1 VNSVRSAKRT
11 VTRRRSDVTVGLAE
25 IGAVS
30 ICVPQF
36 PQKFVPGSL
45 DVPHDGQAMANG
57 LPQFPQNLFPTGFSL
72 LQTLQ
77 ITFAHVTCID
87 ALDLC
92 RISSCRRPSSGGEVL
107 ATKQENLQML
117 GGVPFLSDLSKRDL
131 DKVLAIAKP
140 TVHTEGAEVMTE
152 GHGGVG
158 FHLITDGKA
167 KVQRAGR
174 TVATLGPGEFFG
186 EMALVDDGPRTAS
199 VTADTELTTLVISKW
214 EFRPLVKSHPE
225 LAWKLIEHLVVR
237 LREEQTGRDLLVC

>member
-1 VNSVRSAKRT
+1 
-11 VTRRRSDVTVGLAE
+11 
-25 IGAVS
+25 
-30 ICVPQF
+30 
-36 PQKFVPGSL
+36 
-45 DVPHDGQAMANG
+45 
-57 LPQFPQNLFPTGFSL
+57 
-72 LQTLQ
+72 
-77 ITFAHVTCID
+77 
-87 ALDLC
+87 
-92 RISSCRRPSSGGEVL
+92 L
-107 ATKQENLQML
+107 ATKQESLQLL

-140 TVHTEGAEVMTE
+140 TVHTEGSEVMTE

-186 EMALVDDGPRTAS
+186 EMALVDDGPRSAS
-199 VTADTELTTLVISKW
+199 VLADTDLTTLVISKW
-214 EFRPLVKSHPE
+214 EFRPLVKSHPD

>member
-1 VNSVRSAKRT
+1 
-11 VTRRRSDVTVGLAE
+11 
-25 IGAVS
+25 
-30 ICVPQF
+30 
-36 PQKFVPGSL
+36 
-45 DVPHDGQAMANG
+45 
-57 LPQFPQNLFPTGFSL
+57 
-72 LQTLQ
+72 
-77 ITFAHVTCID
+77 
-87 ALDLC
+87 
-92 RISSCRRPSSGGEVL
+92 
-107 ATKQENLQML
+107 ML

-140 TVHTEGAEVMTE
+140 TVHSGGAEVMTE

-199 VTADTELTTLVISKW
+199 VMADTELTTLVISKW